1 MTEKVVNDNS
11 IYTANVK
18 VPDELCDN
26 SIKLFEHRLKNE
38 PSAIY
43 TSGDHAF
50 HSLDRKDKS
59 TFIDIND
66 PHIAD
71 DYYFDLSRDLGALAL
86 HNDLTH
92 YLNAAVREY
101 YEMYESLKSVSIRS
115 NRMKLQRTVK
125 GGGYHIWHYEAS
137 TQATS
142 DRVLVWTI
150 YLNDIEEGGET
161 EFLYQSKRV
170 PAKKGTIS
178 IFPANYLY
186 THRGNPPLSGD
197 KYIVTGWY
205 NMYE

>member
-161 EFLYQSKRV
+161 EIWGGNVKIKSKAGKLLLFPSCWTFPHRGVMPISDNKYIITGWLYQ
-170 PAKKGTIS
+170 
-178 IFPANYLY
+178 
-186 THRGNPPLSGD
+186 
-197 KYIVTGWY
+197 
-205 NMYE
+205 